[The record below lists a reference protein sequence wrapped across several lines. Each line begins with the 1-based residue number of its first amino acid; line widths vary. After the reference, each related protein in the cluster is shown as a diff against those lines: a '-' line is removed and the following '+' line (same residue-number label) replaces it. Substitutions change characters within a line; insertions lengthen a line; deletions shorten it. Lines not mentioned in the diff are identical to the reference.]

1 MPTPE
6 ISYSDAARYSRH
18 GTCSALKLRHWELSK
33 DPQEHGHSML
43 KTYGEKINLVY
54 SSPPH
59 QRYDIVILL
68 DTPGMVLVQRLNLG
82 VGNFQAPCM
91 YCILFFAAQL
101 MFFTIHVLYIPL
113 LFCSQP
119 STSKMTHELNI
130 HLACRSSLARDVFC
144 ISTSKKLQHD

>member
-1 MPTPE
+1 MDMNGLYTPFLMPTPE

-33 DPQEHGHSML
+33 DPQEHGNSML
-43 KTYGEKINLVY
+43 KTCGEKVNLVY

-82 VGNFQAPCM
+82 VGGTFKLHV
-91 YCILFFAAQL
+91 CILFFAAQL

-113 LFCSQP
+113 LFCSQL
-119 STSKMTHELNI
+119 STSKIRRRVTI
-130 HLACRSSLARDVFC
+130 KG
-144 ISTSKKLQHD
+144 STSTGWLTSHS